1 MIFFLSTS
9 VLRDLNSKQANSRLL
24 QISNLIDW
32 VPICRVLDEMYDNSV
47 DCIVWIDDNKF

>member
-32 VPICRVLDEMYDNSV
+32 EPIRRVLDEMYDNSV